1 MPYFDEPDKLFIIQ
15 LLIFVLSLSVPF
27 PIRRKKESGWRSE
40 SRAADLLNR
49 FFYYIKV
56 YTATRW
62 SIRNGLM
69 LLWFID
75 LMSVT
80 EEVTIHRPNVSTLP
94 VSTQECRSVGSMNC
108 NFFGYI
114 H

>member
-1 MPYFDEPDKLFIIQ
+1 MPYFDETDKLFIIQ
-15 LLIFVLSLSVPF
+15 LLIFVLSLFCSF
-27 PIRRKKESGWRSE
+27 LIRWKKESGWRSE

-49 FFYYIKV
+49 FFHYIKIP
-56 YTATRW
+56 TATRW

-75 LMSVT
+75 LMNVT
-80 EEVTIHRPNVSTLP
+80 EEVTIHRPN

-108 NFFGYI
+108 NIFGYI